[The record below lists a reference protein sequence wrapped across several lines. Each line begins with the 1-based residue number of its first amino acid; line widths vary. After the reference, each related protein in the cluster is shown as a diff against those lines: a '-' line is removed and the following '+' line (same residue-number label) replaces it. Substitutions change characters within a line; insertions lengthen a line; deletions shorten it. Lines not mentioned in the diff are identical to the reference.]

1 MSIITL
7 STYIDEEKKN
17 LRISAIFPENCA
29 IFPLDSFNISLING
43 SGSFVLSSVYIYD
56 LLMVYCLLY
65 YLPGYI
71 HIIFS
76 PTKCICCNKVLEFGN
91 KSGRCQVHFQSS
103 TLSLESS
110 KKYLFV
116 YQFLISNYQFL
127 KS

>member
-56 LLMVYCLLY
+56 LLMVYCLQY

-71 HIIFS
+71 NTNFS
-76 PTKCICCNKVLEFGN
+76 PTKCKCCNKMLEFGN

-110 KKYLFV
+110 KSVFLFIN
-116 YQFLISNYQFL
+116 F
-127 KS
+127 